1 MKKTL
6 LFFTLVLC
14 GIFTD
19 TSAQIEKPLRLT
31 VTFSFNIAAPRQDCN
46 SGFGLCF
53 TGVSLKVREVNAGIT
68 IVGNTLNIYISRTQI
83 DPQLE
88 NELMGLSAFPIVA
101 GTVIPLEIA
110 RRAGLHDEIAL
121 IPGQYPML
129 ISDEYFIIP
138 CRMEE

>member
-1 MKKTL
+1 MKKALIFLTIL
-6 LFFTLVLC
+6 LS
-14 GIFTD
+14 GIVNKTA
-19 TSAQIEKPLRLT
+19 AQIEKPLKLT
-31 VTFSFNIAAPRQDCN
+31 VTLNFNIAAPRQDCN

-53 TGVSLKVREVNAGIT
+53 TGVSLKVREVNAGLT
-68 IVGNTLNIYISRTQI
+68 IVGNTLNIYISRAQI
-83 DPQLE
+83 DPQLD

-110 RRAGLHDEIAL
+110 RKAGLHDEVAL